1 MDASQPKLPAPKR
14 ILIVDDEEVTRLLA
28 EQTLTAAGFEV
39 AQAEDG
45 LAGLESMREFK
56 PDLILLDVLMPVM
69 TGYAMCEELRRL
81 PEHRHTPVIMITGLD
96 DPEAV
101 ERAYEVGATDF
112 ITKPISWPLL
122 RHRVQ
127 YVLRASGAIEQLA
140 QSHMILSNAQRLAG
154 INTWEWDHGRG
165 VVRVSGDLFGVE
177 NLELEENIMALEVF
191 WQRFCGANADWV
203 TTAIRDSVQS
213 RKPCQLDASFMG
225 LEGSVHS
232 IYLQAETIT
241 DIEDNPLLTRGTMQD
256 ITQRKQAEEQVRR
269 LALYDALTNLPN
281 RLLFKEELA
290 RALQRAER
298 DAVHLAVLFL
308 DIDNFKRI
316 NDSLGHDAGDQLL
329 REFAQRLER
338 CTRRE
343 DLVSHQLMNE
353 QLGIVA
359 RLGGDEFTILLDRI
373 AHPEDARNV
382 GERILRAFAEPI
394 QLAERELFISSSIGI
409 AIYPSDG
416 VDAEALVKNADRA
429 MYAAKRQGKNR
440 YQFCN
445 ESINESALAKH
456 ELDSAMRKGL
466 SRGEFVLHYQP
477 QVDVTTGTIIGSEA
491 LIRWQH
497 PTRGLLLPAE
507 FIHVAE
513 ETGFIVAMGAW
524 ALEHACWQNCAWQN
538 CGLPPIP
545 VAVNLSGLQFRH
557 EDVAG
562 TVHDVL
568 KRHGLAANYL
578 RLEITESTLLQDS
591 DATLKALNELARMG
605 VSIAIDD
612 FGVGFSSLSYLQRFP
627 IDVLKIDRAFVRDLT
642 NNRNNAAITR
652 AIISIAQSLE
662 LDVIAEGVEHEA
674 ERDFLLRLGCEKM
687 QGYLFGR
694 PVSAAKYFD
703 LLTAAQQTGQ
713 ATPVLF

>member
-45 LAGLESMREFK
+45 VAGLDAMREFK

-69 TGYAMCEELRRL
+69 TGYAMCEALRRL

-140 QSHMILSNAQRLAG
+140 QSHLILSNAQRLAG
-154 INTWEWDHGRG
+154 INTWEWDHVRG

-177 NLELEENIMALEVF
+177 NLELEENNMALEAF

-203 TTAIRDSVQS
+203 TTAIRDSLQS
-213 RKPCQLDASFMG
+213 HKPCQFDASFMG
-225 LEGSVHS
+225 SEGSVHS
-232 IYLQAETIT
+232 VHLQAETIT
-241 DIEDNPLLTRGTMQD
+241 SIDGIPLATRGTIQD
-256 ITQRKQAEEQVRR
+256 ITQRKQAEDQVRR
-269 LALYDALTNLPN
+269 LALFDALTSLPN
-281 RLLFKEELA
+281 RLLFKEELG

-298 DAVHLAVLFL
+298 DGIHLAVLFL

-343 DLVSHQLMNE
+343 DLVSHQLTNE
-353 QLGIVA
+353 QLGLVA

-382 GERILRAFAEPI
+382 GERILNAFREPI
-394 QLAERELFISSSIGI
+394 QLAARELFISTSIGI

-416 VDAEALVKNADRA
+416 VDAETLVKNADRA
-429 MYAAKRQGKNR
+429 MYTAKKQGKNR

-445 ESINESALAKH
+445 ESINESALAKL

-466 SRGEFVLHYQP
+466 SRSEFVLHYQP
-477 QVDVTTGTIIGSEA
+477 QIDVTTGTIIGCEA

-524 ALEHACWQNCAWQN
+524 VLEHACWQNCAWQN
-538 CGLPPIP
+538 CGLPAIP
-545 VAVNLSGLQFRH
+545 VAVNLSSLQFRH

-591 DATLKALNELARMG
+591 DATLTALHALARMG

-627 IDVLKIDRAFVRDLT
+627 IDVLKIDRAFVQGLT

-674 ERDFLLRLGCEKM
+674 DRDFLLRLGCEKM
-687 QGYLFGR
+687 QGYLLGR
-694 PVSAAKYFD
+694 PVSAAKFYD
-703 LLTAAQQTGQ
+703 LLAAARHAGQ
-713 ATPVLF
+713 GNAVVF